1 MAKGPG
7 LLLPGMQAAV
17 YLLEQEA
24 GIAES
29 TGDDARAV
37 GYRQAADLLKEQA
50 GRMRSIRDTGRADGG
65 DDETARRARPLP
77 GATRRM
83 G

>member
-1 MAKGPG
+1 MAKGTG
-7 LLLPGMQAAV
+7 LLLPGMEAAV

-29 TGDDARAV
+29 TGETTRAA
-37 GYRQAADLLKEQA
+37 GYRESVDLLTEQIY
-50 GRMRSIRDTGRADGG
+50 RMRSIRDTGRADGG
-65 DDETARRARPLP
+65 SNETARRARPLP
-77 GATRRM
+77 GASRRM